1 MSYQHIENL
10 YKCQDILAFKRCYAM
25 EKIHGTSAHVSWNG
39 KVNFFAGGV
48 AHEAFVALFDA
59 DALTVAFAELGQ
71 AKVTVF
77 GEAYGGKMQGM
88 RDTYGDSLRFVA
100 FEVKIGDSWLCVPD
114 AEQVAV
120 LLGFEFVH
128 YVEVPTDLE
137 VLDRE
142 RDADSVQA
150 VRNGMGSGHQR
161 EGIVLRP
168 PFEVKK
174 NNGERVIAKHKG
186 EKFRET
192 ATPRSLDADR
202 LKVLVDAET
211 VAHEWV
217 TPMRLQHVCDG
228 IPLAVE
234 NIGAIIKAMQEDI
247 EREASGEVEMTAE
260 ARKFIG
266 RDTALLVKRQ
276 VSQRLTE
283 AAGEGK

>member
-25 EKIHGTSAHVSWNG
+25 EKIHGTSAHVSWKNG
-39 KVNFFAGGV
+39 AVNFFAGGTD
-48 AHEAFVALFDA
+48 HKSFVALFDA
-59 DALTVAFAELGQ
+59 DALAVAFAGLGQ
-71 AKVTVF
+71 EEVVVF

-88 RDTYGDSLRFVA
+88 RDTYGDKLRFIA

-114 AEQVAV
+114 AEKVAIS
-120 LLGFEFVH
+120 LGLEFVH
-128 YVEVPTDLE
+128 YDEVSTELE
-137 VLDRE
+137 VLDMV

-150 VRNGMGSGHQR
+150 IRNGMGTGHQR
-161 EGIVLRP
+161 EGVVLRP
-168 PFEVKK
+168 LFEVKK

-192 ATPRSLDADR
+192 STPRVVDADR
-202 LKVLVDAET
+202 LQVLSNAE
-211 VAHEWV
+211 AIAREWV

-228 IPLAVE
+228 MEIAIE
-234 NIGAIIKAMQEDI
+234 NIGPIIKAMQADI
-247 EREASGEVEMTAE
+247 EREANGEVEMTAD

-276 VSQRLTE
+276 VSRALH
-283 AAGEGK
+283 GEVA